1 MLSNGSRCTL
11 KSYTDHS
18 MQRRLKSKAP
28 NASSHVTFPH
38 SSQWASRK
46 VTARFGVSVESL
58 WTEGKQ
64 ASAVALPAG
73 VAVGQCYFIKISDFY
88 TFNVIFSHICAVWFL

>member
-1 MLSNGSRCTL
+1 MLSNGSRGTL
-11 KSYTDHS
+11 MSSDHY
-18 MQRRLKSKAP
+18 MQRRLKSNAS

-38 SSQWASRK
+38 SSQRASRK

-64 ASAVALPAG
+64 ASAVNLPAG
-73 VAVGQCYFIKISDFY
+73 VAVGQWYFFKTSDFY
-88 TFNVIFSHICAVWFL
+88 TFNVIFSHISLFL